1 MSSPCP
7 RCGGSRGPEVLFAG
21 LCPRCL
27 LADTLS
33 PPALPE
39 APAGTR
45 FGEYEL
51 LERLAR
57 GGMGVVYRARKRG
70 LERVVALKMV
80 HGGRFADDREL
91 ERFRIEAVAAST
103 LEHPNIVPIY
113 EVGEHDDSPFFTMRL
128 MEGGTLAAKVS
139 SFAGDPRRSAELV
152 AKLARAV
159 RHGHRRGILHCDLKP
174 ANVLLDEAGVPSIT
188 DFGTARRID
197 HSTGLTRTGT
207 AEGTPAY
214 MSPEQAR
221 GEARALTT
229 ATDVY
234 ALGAMLYEL
243 LTGRLPFKANTLQGL
258 LELVRSA
265 EPARPRTLTP
275 GIDKD
280 LETICL
286 KCLEKA
292 TERRYQSAAALADDL
307 ERSLRGEAIA
317 ARPIG
322 PLERSW
328 RWSRR
333 HPVVAVAT
341 VLALL
346 GTPAALLGAQHR
358 QQELRRDVLAANVY
372 AARAMAGTVLFQLRE
387 YADGVQRAALEPS
400 LLAMLEAPFDGGVGT
415 VLEPLSM
422 PIDSLSVQD
431 AQGRPRARW
440 PNTPESWWARNLA
453 WRDYYAGG
461 MALGVAGKRGVH
473 VSRLFES
480 RVDHRLK
487 FSISTPVFGADG
499 GVLGVIG
506 AHFAADSV
514 FGPLHVS
521 DENDPSRSA
530 ALLGPRDR
538 TGGDAG
544 LPPVDE
550 YYFVVHDGLA
560 HGRLLR
566 VDESAAA
573 ALQALRAPPPPPGEE
588 LRLPLFQRVSA
599 IARYRDPVDGFDGGW
614 LAGLAPVGETGFVVV
629 VQTRD

>member
-1 MSSPCP
+1 M
-7 RCGGSRGPEVLFAG
+7 AG

-27 LADTLS
+27 LQQALS
-33 PPALPE
+33 PLELPE
-39 APAGTR
+39 VPAGAQ

-51 LERLAR
+51 LERIAR

-113 EVGEHDDSPFFTMRL
+113 EVGEHDDCPFFTMRL
-128 MEGGTLAAKVS
+128 MEGGTLASQVK
-139 SFAGDPRRSAELV
+139 SFVGEPRRAAELMV
-152 AKLARAV
+152 KLARAV
-159 RHGHRRGILHCDLKP
+159 THGHRRGILHCDLKP
-174 ANVLLDEAGVPSIT
+174 ANVLLDEAGVPAVT
-188 DFGTARRID
+188 DFGTARRLD
-197 HSTGLTRTGT
+197 TSSGLTRTGT

-243 LTGRLPFKANTLQGL
+243 LTGRPPFQATTLQGL
-258 LELVRSA
+258 LEQVRTA
-265 EPARPRTLTP
+265 EPARPRTLAP
-275 GIDKD
+275 GIDRD

-292 TERRYQSAAALADDL
+292 PERRYQSAASLAEDL
-307 ERSLRGEAIA
+307 ESYLRGEAIA
-317 ARPIG
+317 ARPVG

-333 HPVVAVAT
+333 HPVVAVAF

-346 GTPAALLGAQHR
+346 GTPAALLGARHR
-358 QQELRRDVLAANVY
+358 EVERKRDVLAANVF
-372 AARAMAGTVLFQLRE
+372 AARMTAGAVLFQLRE
-387 YADGVQRAALEPS
+387 YADGVQRAAQDPS
-400 LLAMLEAPFDGGVGT
+400 LRAILEAPFDAGMGT
-415 VLEPLSM
+415 VLEQLPM
-422 PIDSLSVQD
+422 PIDSLSLQD

-440 PNTPESWWARNLA
+440 PAPPESWWDQNLA
-453 WRDYYAGG
+453 WRDYFSRA
-461 MALGVAGKRGVH
+461 MVLAATGKHGVH

-480 RVDHRLK
+480 KIDHRLK
-487 FSISTPVFGADG
+487 FSISISTPVSGADG

-514 FGPLHVS
+514 FGSLHLS
-521 DENDPSRSA
+521 DENGPSRSA
-530 ALLGPRDR
+530 ALIGPRDR
-538 TGGDAG
+538 IADDAG
-544 LPPVDE
+544 LPPTDE

-560 HGRLLR
+560 RGRLLS
-566 VDESAAA
+566 VDDSAAA
-573 ALQALRAPPPPPGEE
+573 ALRELQAPAASPGEE
-588 LRLPLFQRVSA
+588 LHLPPFQRVSSTA
-599 IARYRDPVDGFDGGW
+599 SYRDPVEGFDGRW
-614 LAGLAPVGETGFVVV
+614 LAGFAPVGETGFVVV